1 MVIALG
7 QDGFAEIGLKSK
19 GGLGRLSRLFAKSD
33 RWLETPYEVAARV
46 NV

>member
-19 GGLGRLSRLFAKSD
+19 RGLGRLSRLFAEGD
-33 RWLETPYEVAARV
+33 RWLKTPYEVTARIF
-46 NV
+46 